1 MAINVHTNVG
11 SLNTQRSLATSQMK
25 LARSVEKL
33 SSGFRINKAADD
45 AAGMAIS
52 EQMSA
57 DIRSLKQASRNAND
71 ATSLLQTAEGGLV
84 EVANI
89 LGRMRE
95 LAVESA
101 SDGVNDTQ
109 RGFINT
115 EIVQLQEE
123 IDRIV
128 DVADYNET
136 ALLDGTMDVDIQI
149 GLDDGDVLNI
159 AIAQDHDSAGLGVD
173 AGNVDMSTKAGAVSS
188 LQAIDQAIE
197 TVSTTRATLGAKQNR
212 VDHIVNNLSIQHENL
227 SAANSRIKEVDVAEE
242 MATLTKNQI
251 LVQAGVSMLSQAN
264 SSPQVALNLLRG

>member
-95 LAVESA
+95 LAIESA

-149 GLDDGDVLNI
+149 GLDDGDILNI